1 MIKSNLCDYSD
12 VYIFVKGIITASN
25 KAAAGTAI
33 NNTNEKVMFKNCAPF
48 TDCITEINN
57 TQVDEDKKTDTVMP
71 IYNLIEYSDAYFKTI
86 GSLRQYFRD
95 QPDLD
100 ANDNINDFPANN
112 NISASL
118 KFKQQI
124 TGRAG
129 KGGIKIS
136 K

>member
-57 TQVDEDKKTDTVMP
+57 TQVDEDKN

-124 TGRAG
+124 IGRAG